1 MSFLNGITIL
11 LIYQLVG
18 EVTVLYLE
26 LAVPGPVM
34 GMILLFVTLL
44 IRRKTPESLNTA
56 ATTLLSHLSLL
67 FIPAGVGMMV
77 HFERI
82 GNEWLPISIAIIL
95 SAIITF
101 IATAL
106 IMLSCSRL
114 LGKTGDNDAH

>member
-1 MSFLNGITIL
+1 MSFLNGITLL

-44 IRRKTPESLNTA
+44 IRRKTPESLDTA

-106 IMLSCSRL
+106 IMLGCSRL
-114 LGKTGDNDAH
+114 LRKTGDNDAH

>member
-1 MSFLNGITIL
+1 MNFINGITVL

-18 EVTVLYLE
+18 EVSVLYLK
-26 LAVPGPVM
+26 LPVPGPVM

-56 ATTLLSHLSLL
+56 ASTLLSHLSLL

-82 GNEWLPISIAIIL
+82 GNEWLPISLAIIL
-95 SAIITF
+95 SAAIT
-101 IATAL
+101 IVATAL
-106 IMLSCSRL
+106 IMLGCHYL
-114 LGKTGDNDAH
+114 LEKSGKGNVH

>member
-1 MSFLNGITIL
+1 MNFLNGITIL

-34 GMILLFVTLL
+34 GMILLFVTLM
-44 IRRKTPESLNTA
+44 IRRKTPESLNTSA
-56 ATTLLSHLSLL
+56 ALLLSHLSLL

-106 IMLSCSRL
+106 IMLGCSRL
-114 LGKTGDNDAH
+114 LGKAGNHDAH

>member
-18 EVTVLYLE
+18 EVSVLYLE
-26 LAVPGPVM
+26 LPVPGPVM
-34 GMILLFVTLL
+34 GMVLLFVTLL
-44 IRRKTPESLNTA
+44 IRRKTPESLDTA
-56 ATTLLSHLSLL
+56 ASTLLSHLSLL

-95 SAIITF
+95 SAIIT
-101 IATAL
+101 IAATAL
-106 IMLSCSRL
+106 IMLGCNRL
-114 LGKTGDNDAH
+114 LEKMSKKDAV